1 MIDSRLMNTALAILL
16 RAFLILIFLGCL
28 LWQVW
33 VVPTLAQEN
42 ASQFP
47 EVAFL
52 AAPYAAV
59 VIIGIACMQTALV
72 AIWKLLSLVERR
84 TIFNQRA
91 FVWVNTI
98 IGAIALATV
107 LVLGLGIHLLG
118 IINVGGPGIAL
129 AVMAATVCGIAFLL
143 LMLVMKGLLR
153 GATSLE
159 DELAEVV

>member
-1 MIDSRLMNTALAILL
+1 MIDNQGMNAALTVLL
-16 RAFLILIFLGCL
+16 RTFLVLIFLGCL
-28 LWQVW
+28 LWQLW

-42 ASQFP
+42 AVQFP

-52 AAPYAAV
+52 ALPYAVV
-59 VIIGIACMQTALV
+59 VIAAIACMQVALI
-72 AIWKLLSLVERR
+72 AIWKLLSLVDRR
-84 TIFNQRA
+84 AIFNQHA
-91 FVWVNTI
+91 FIWVNII

-107 LVLGLGIHLLG
+107 LALGLGIHLLG
-118 IINVGGPGIAL
+118 ILNVGGPGIAL
-129 AVMAATVCGIAFLL
+129 AIMALTICGIAFLL

>member
-1 MIDSRLMNTALAILL
+1 M
-16 RAFLILIFLGCL
+16 
-28 LWQVW
+28 
-33 VVPTLAQEN
+33 AQEN

-59 VIIGIACMQTALV
+59 VIMGIACMQVALV
-72 AIWKLLSLVERR
+72 AIWKLLSLVENH

-107 LVLGLGIHLLG
+107 LVLGLGSHLLG
-118 IINVGGPGIAL
+118 IINVGGPGIVL
-129 AVMAATVCGIAFLL
+129 AVMAATACGIALLL

-159 DELAEVV
+159 AELAEVV

>member
-1 MIDSRLMNTALAILL
+1 MIDDQLMTTALTTLL
-16 RAFLILIFLGCL
+16 RAFLVLIFLGCL
-28 LWQVW
+28 LWQIW
-33 VVPTLAQEN
+33 VIPTLAQEN
-42 ASQFP
+42 AAQFP

-52 AAPYAAV
+52 AVPYAAV
-59 VIIGIACMQTALV
+59 VILGIACMQVALV
-72 AIWKLLSLVERR
+72 AVWKLLSLVERH

-118 IINVGGPGIAL
+118 IIRVGGPGIVL
-129 AVMAATVCGIAFLL
+129 AVMAATTCGIAFLL